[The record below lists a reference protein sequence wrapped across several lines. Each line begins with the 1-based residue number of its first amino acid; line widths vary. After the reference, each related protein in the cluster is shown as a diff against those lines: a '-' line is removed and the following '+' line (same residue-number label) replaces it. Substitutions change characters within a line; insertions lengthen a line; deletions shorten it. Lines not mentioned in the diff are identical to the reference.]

1 MHQILS
7 SEQAGSIE
15 KETKMLLDKL
25 VDWQDTGQCG
35 RRMEALSK
43 SQLDMP

>member
-1 MHQILS
+1 MHRILS

-15 KETKMLLDKL
+15 KETKLLLDSY
-25 VDWQDTGQCG
+25 WQDTGQCG
-35 RRMEALSK
+35 RRMKALSK